1 MTGVLSGKMQLQAES
16 MTDTTSQLPKI
27 GYMGVGFMGHGAA
40 KNILEKGYALTVLGH
55 QNREPVEDLLS
66 RGAQEAHSPAEL
78 GLRCDMVFMCLPSS
92 RHVEQAVFGASG
104 ILSVA
109 RPGFVLIDSTT
120 SEPDSTRRIGAAL
133 REKGADMVDA
143 PFGRTPKE
151 AELGTLSTFVGGEPA
166 TVQRVMPVIRTYA
179 STVIETGTLGSG
191 HTIKLVNNFLALATS
206 AVVGEALSTAL
217 RLDLDMRVLKDVVDS
232 SGGNSVMFQRFMQ
245 WTLNGDDSDFKAMM
259 SIAVKD
265 LQYYRKIAEPNGG
278 ITNLADAATQVYQL
292 ANHLGHERQF
302 MPVLPTILANF
313 VDGQN
318 RPLPDP

>member
-1 MTGVLSGKMQLQAES
+1 
-16 MTDTTSQLPKI
+16 MTDSTPQLPAI

-40 KNILEKGYALTVLGH
+40 KNILEKGYRLTVLGH
-55 QNREPVEDLLS
+55 RNREPVQDLLS
-66 RGAQEAHSPAEL
+66 RGAQEAQTPAEL
-78 GLRCDMVFMCLPSS
+78 ALRSDMVFMCLPSTG
-92 RHVEQAVFGASG
+92 HVEQAVFGASG

-109 RPGFVLIDSTT
+109 RPGLVLIDSTT

-133 REKGADMVDA
+133 RDKGADMVDA

-179 STVIETGTLGSG
+179 STIIETGALGSG

-217 RLDLDMRVLKDVVDS
+217 RLGLDMRVLKEVVDS
-232 SGGNSVMFQRFMQ
+232 SGGNSVMFQRFMR
-245 WTLNGDDSDFKAMM
+245 WTLDGDDSDFKAMM

-265 LQYYRKIAEPNGG
+265 LQYYRKIAAPDGG
-278 ITNLADAATQVYQL
+278 VTHLADAAAQVYQL

-302 MPVLPTILANF
+302 MPVLSTILANF

-318 RPLPDP
+318 RPLPDR